1 MLTKAIAT
9 LGLAALLFAG
19 SAKADIR
26 HIVIF
31 KYQPQ
36 VEASTKAEIAKRFIG
51 LKDLAKRD
59 GKPYIVSIVGGAAIS
74 KEGFDQGFED
84 AFIVTF
90 RTKSDR
96 DYFVGKPYQETMDP
110 DHQALAKIAEP
121 LLARDAA
128 GNDIGLFAFDFDDE
142 AAR

>member
-19 SAKADIR
+19 SAEADIR

-36 VEASTKAEIAKRFIG
+36 VEASAKAEIAKRFIG
-51 LKDLAKRD
+51 LKDLAKRE
-59 GKPYIVSIVGGAAIS
+59 GKPYIVSIVGGVAIS

-90 RTKSDR
+90 KTKSDR

-128 GNDIGLFAFDFDDE
+128 GKDIGLFAFDFDDE